1 MRRRALV
8 TACSAA
14 AVALVVTLAPVPRA
28 AAQPAAAPRSG
39 AWNDSATLALVRR
52 AEALRE
58 AQLADPALK
67 SYRALARGTL
77 TFLGQVG
84 DLVVE
89 PPRVVQASQVATEV
103 AWRAPGIVK
112 QRVVGARDTTLL
124 PTDNQFYRDRFG
136 IVVNNFPSVIR
147 LGEGRDVADVPHP
160 LSAAGLPL
168 YDFAARDTVGI
179 RVGGR
184 TVRVVEVQVRPRD
197 PAAPR
202 LVGSLFIDQ
211 ATAQL
216 VRLAFTFTRSAYL
229 DKRNEDVSLVLE
241 NALVEGRFWLPRRQ
255 EIEVRRA
262 GTFLDFPARGIIR
275 GRWDVGDYQV
285 NTDLPPATFAGP
297 ALEFAPLAAQRAYPF
312 PGRVVDA
319 LPPDV
324 RLATDEDVRRVRAQ
338 AQALVQARTLT
349 RARGAT
355 VAARSV
361 SDFVRVNR
369 AEGLALGAG
378 FALRPAPGLRAGVQ
392 ARVGADDRQGKARLV
407 LASARPSGAGVRLEV
422 ARDYAEAGDAA
433 EGSRAR
439 NSLAAQEFGSDWTD
453 PYDLRS
459 AGLAVDLPVR
469 AEGPLGGVRVTF
481 GTAYHGERPV
491 AVRARPFAGRYEPT
505 LAADRLRA
513 ARLTIA
519 VERPVAEGPFGTT
532 LALGVRLVGARTN
545 LGCGAAA
552 GAVTGGFGRGALCAG
567 FARGALT
574 GRAER
579 AFGDRR
585 LVLATVAAGTV
596 GRVPVQEL
604 VLFGGPVTAPG
615 FDFHRLAGRAGVSQR
630 VEWQFPVPFPSVSLG
645 RYGRAPATA
654 TLAPYASLAA
664 VWRPEAVR
672 AGAPAVGSGAYP
684 SLGIGALTFFD
695 LLRFD
700 VARGV
705 GRGGRWLFSVDVTRD
720 FWRVL

>member
-1 MRRRALV
+1 MRRRLPA
-8 TACSAA
+8 TACVAA
-14 AVALVVTLAPVPRA
+14 VLTLAVALGAAPRA
-28 AAQPAAAPRSG
+28 AAQPPAAARPG

-52 AEALRE
+52 AEAIRG
-58 AQLADPALK
+58 AQLADTALK

-84 DLVVE
+84 DLTLE
-89 PPRVVQASQVATEV
+89 PPRVVQASQVVTEV
-103 AWRAPGIVK
+103 SWRAPGTVK

-160 LSAAGLPL
+160 LSPGGLAL

-179 RVGGR
+179 RAGGR
-184 TVRVVEVQVRPRD
+184 TLRVVEVQVRPRD

-216 VRLAFTFTRSAYL
+216 VRLAFTFTRAAYL
-229 DKRNEDVSLVLE
+229 DQRNEDVSLVLE

-255 EIEVRRA
+255 EVEVRRA
-262 GTFLDFPARGIIR
+262 GTVLDFPARGIIR

-285 NTDLPPATFAGP
+285 NPDLPPATFAGP

-312 PGRVVDA
+312 AGRVIDA

-338 AQALVQARTLT
+338 ALSLVQARALT

-361 SDFVRVNR
+361 SDFARVTR
-369 AEGLALGAG
+369 AEGVALGGG
-378 FALRPAPGLRAGVQ
+378 FAVRPAPGVRAGVQ
-392 ARVGADDRQGKARLV
+392 ARAGADDRQAKARLT
-407 LASARPSGAGVRLEV
+407 LAWARPGGAGVRLDAV
-422 ARDYAEAGDAA
+422 RDYVDAGDAA

-439 NSLAAQEFGSDWTD
+439 NSIAAQEFGSDWTD
-453 PYDLRS
+453 PYDVRS
-459 AGLAVDLPVR
+459 VGLAADLPAR
-469 AEGPLGGVRVTF
+469 ADGLFGGIRLTF
-481 GTAYHGERPV
+481 GAAYTAERPV

-513 ARLTIA
+513 TRLTVGI
-519 VERPVAEGPFGTT
+519 ERPAAAGPFGTT
-532 LALGVRLVGARTN
+532 LALGARLAGARTN
-545 LGCGAAA
+545 LGCGAE
-552 GAVTGGFGRGALCAG
+552 AVTAGFGAGALCTG
-567 FARGALT
+567 FARAALT
-574 GRAER
+574 GRLER

-585 LVLATVAAGTV
+585 LVLATVAAGAA
-596 GRVPVQEL
+596 GRVPAQEL

-615 FDFHRLAGRAGVSQR
+615 YDFHRLAGRAGVSQR
-630 VEWQFPVPFPSVSLG
+630 VEWQFPVPFPAVSLG
-645 RYGRAPATA
+645 RYGRSPATA
-654 TLAPYASLAA
+654 TLAPYAHVAA
-664 VWRPEAVR
+664 VWRPEAAR
-672 AGAPAVGSGAYP
+672 AGAPAVGGGAYP
-684 SLGIGALTFFD
+684 SLGVGALTFFD

-705 GRGGRWLFSVDVTRD
+705 GREGRWLFSVDVTRD